1 MIFNPNNEQFK
12 IIAKSKSFPYID
24 KSDFIE
30 KTFEFLNEEKRFMAF
45 TRPRRF
51 GKTVTASMLSA
62 FYSKGA
68 DSEDLFS
75 NLKIANSSSF
85 KEYLNKFNVIYLDM
99 NSIEG
104 EFEAYSKREKLHIE
118 DVDDL
123 IDYLQYKTVLEICDS
138 IEYKQFFNDHPLND
152 SLSLLECL
160 TSIHKNTNDQFILI
174 MDEWDLV
181 YRDYKNDSVLQE
193 KFIDL
198 LRALFKGTYGA
209 NCFSFVYLT
218 GILPIKK
225 YNSQSALNNFAEYNM
240 LNPEPFERFFG
251 FTNDEVKGIST
262 DINSSLEYSELE
274 KWYDGYHLNDVEIFN
289 PNSVCCAVRDKK
301 CKSYWSDTASF
312 EQVQLLLNMNFEGIK
327 DDMLSLIAGNSI
339 TVDTQTFQN
348 DLVNINNKND
358 AFCLLICL
366 GYLACISYGTGSLRS
381 VYIPNDEIRYS
392 LLSNV
397 MQNSWYK
404 GMAVVKR
411 SFELYQATVSLNAT
425 KVAGI
430 FDEIHNN
437 TDISVLAYNNEESLT
452 YCVIAGYTLST
463 ADRYIT
469 RRQLQAGKGVA
480 DIIYD
485 PVMPNLP
492 IIIVELKYGISAE
505 EAIEQIKQKNYAA
518 PYLERPN
525 PILLVGINYI
535 NDPQKDNYKE
545 HQCIIEKL
553 K

>member
-1 MIFNPNNEQFK
+1 MIFNPTNEQFS

-24 KSDFIE
+24 KTDFIE
-30 KTFEFLNEEKRFMAF
+30 ETFAFLNEEKRFMAF

-68 DSEDLFS
+68 DSEALFS
-75 NLKIANSSSF
+75 NLKIAKSSSF

-104 EFEAYSKREKLHIE
+104 EFKAYSRREKLHIE

-123 IDYLQYKTVLEICDS
+123 VDYLQYKTVLEICDS
-138 IEYKQFFNDHPLND
+138 DEYKQFFNDHPLTD

-160 TSIHKNTNDQFILI
+160 TSIHKKTNDQFILI

-181 YRDYKNDSVLQE
+181 YRNYKDDSALQV

-198 LRALFKGTYGA
+198 LIALFKGTYGA
-209 NCFSFVYLT
+209 NCFSLVYLT

-225 YNSQSALNNFAEYNM
+225 YNSQSSLNNFAEYNM
-240 LNPEPFERFFG
+240 LKPKPFERFFG
-251 FTNDEVKGIST
+251 FTDDEVKGISSV
-262 DINSSLEYSELE
+262 IHSSLDFSELE
-274 KWYDGYHLNDVEIFN
+274 KWYNGYHLNDVKIFN

-312 EQVQLLLNMNFEGIK
+312 DQVQTIINMNFDGIK

-358 AFCLLICL
+358 AFCILICL
-366 GYLACISYGTGSLRS
+366 GYFACISYGTGSLRS

-404 GMAVVKR
+404 SMAIVKR
-411 SFELYQATVSLNAT
+411 SFDLYQATVSLDSD
-425 KVAGI
+425 KVATI
-430 FDEIHNN
+430 FDRIHND

-469 RRQLQAGKGVA
+469 RRQLHAGKGIT
-480 DIIYD
+480 DIIYE
-485 PVMPNLP
+485 PFMPNLP
-492 IIIVELKYGISAE
+492 IIIVELKYGNSAE
-505 EAIEQIKQKNYAA
+505 EAIEQIKKKNYTA
-518 PYLERPN
+518 PYLDRPN
-525 PILLVGINYI
+525 SIILVGINYI
-535 NDPQKDNYKE
+535 CDPKKDNYKDHE
-545 HQCIIEKL
+545 CIIEKI